1 MTERGISRILR
12 AAYHVEMG
20 AYRSLMSASR
30 FMNPV
35 GRGAIRSASIAA
47 RKMAKANQLR
57 LGLELRIESEAR
69 EKKRKMTERS
79 KEFRRTWDAGQGT
92 RKKRTA

>member
-1 MTERGISRILR
+1 
-12 AAYHVEMG
+12 MG

-69 EKKRKMTERS
+69 EKAREKKRKMTERL

>member
-1 MTERGISRILR
+1 
-12 AAYHVEMG
+12 MG

-30 FMNPV
+30 CDT
-35 GRGAIRSASIAA
+35 
-47 RKMAKANQLR
+47 
-57 LGLELRIESEAR
+57 IESEAR